1 MASSSKSSSSSSS
14 FSVFKEVDESVAKPV
29 LGSDGAARWQDF
41 KVKNSKLLTPL
52 GGGGGGGSVAP
63 ALPLKKLDRV
73 ALGTTSIHDE
83 RTNEIKIRKEA
94 GDRELGA
101 GYTTFKRKTN
111 LEETAERKRKKLVM
125 ERVRP
130 EDVPYFIEAE
140 TFGGYKFDYVF
151 TTRDTR
157 GTGYYWDGMDSL
169 KKELGQEISS
179 THNHKSIDDAYDDA
193 TISAIATDDTVT
205 KTAKKEGATEES
217 KRKKKK
223 KKNHDRD
230 PMFLQE
236 DAIDEFN
243 PMEQVAQ
250 AIQRRSQ
257 ALSAPPSSLMHGGSG
272 NVDTVI
278 NTMAADAAALGVD
291 SSLFNLK
298 SSTVPVS
305 STTSASTMT
314 SESLDSGLVALGWES
329 ALDPASGKSFYFRRS
344 TNERRWDKPSLL
356 SSEQIQQQEQ
366 LPDGWRST
374 LDTSSGKMYYYHT
387 SGKTSWEK
395 PI

>member
-1 MASSSKSSSSSSS
+1 
-14 FSVFKEVDESVAKPV
+14 
-29 LGSDGAARWQDF
+29 
-41 KVKNSKLLTPL
+41 
-52 GGGGGGGSVAP
+52 
-63 ALPLKKLDRV
+63 
-73 ALGTTSIHDE
+73 
-83 RTNEIKIRKEA
+83 
-94 GDRELGA
+94 
-101 GYTTFKRKTN
+101 
-111 LEETAERKRKKLVM
+111 
-125 ERVRP
+125 
-130 EDVPYFIEAE
+130 
-140 TFGGYKFDYVF
+140 
-151 TTRDTR
+151 
-157 GTGYYWDGMDSL
+157 
-169 KKELGQEISS
+169 
-179 THNHKSIDDAYDDA
+179 
-193 TISAIATDDTVT
+193 
-205 KTAKKEGATEES
+205 
-217 KRKKKK
+217 
-223 KKNHDRD
+223 
-230 PMFLQE
+230 MFLQE